1 MKSQPTSNADL
12 HLINDLNAA
21 LQREKHWGKFT
32 IILLL
37 LILCIAFIIWA
48 YNSRLEEVTRGQGSV
63 IPSSHEQIVQSL
75 DPGTIAQMKVKEGD
89 IVEKGQ
95 VLLKLDDTRSSAI
108 LRESEAKVVNLEAMI
123 ARLRAQAYGT
133 PLIFPKH
140 IPQEL
145 RQRESAAYQARLRS
159 LTDSVTGIHNAK
171 VNLDREIAITAP
183 MVAQGVM
190 SEVELLRMKRESA
203 NLALQITDKQN
214 QYTTDANNELVKI
227 EAELAQAREN
237 TAMRADPVTRS
248 EIRAPLR
255 GVIKNIQIN
264 TVGGVVQA
272 GQDIL
277 EIVPIDEKLLVE
289 AYIRPQDVAFMR
301 PGLKAVVKISAY
313 DYAIYGG
320 LNGKVI
326 LISPDTL
333 SRQKRADDLKLDPNQ
348 QYYRILVETDGN
360 NIKDK
365 NGKPMEI
372 IPGMVATVDVKTGDK
387 TVFDYLIKPITRL
400 KQALRER

>member
-301 PGLKAVVKISAY
+301 PGLKAVVKISTY

>member
-1 MKSQPTSNADL
+1 
-12 HLINDLNAA
+12 
-21 LQREKHWGKFT
+21 
-32 IILLL
+32 
-37 LILCIAFIIWA
+37 
-48 YNSRLEEVTRGQGSV
+48 
-63 IPSSHEQIVQSL
+63 
-75 DPGTIAQMKVKEGD
+75 MKVKEGD

-203 NLALQITDKQN
+203 NLALQIADKQN